1 MNHMTDG
8 FELIHDLVKHRWIPE
23 IIGSIASGHE
33 NYSDILD
40 DHKFLSRT
48 ELNRK
53 LALLLE
59 KNVVEK
65 EVIEN
70 RSYYKLLEFGEDLDH
85 IFKHFAEVGS
95 KYI

>member
-1 MNHMTDG
+1 MNHMSEG

-23 IIGSIASGHE
+23 IIASIASGRE
-33 NYSDILD
+33 NYSDILE
-40 DHKFLSRT
+40 DHEFLSRT

-59 KNVVEK
+59 KNVLVK
-65 EVIEN
+65 EVQDN